1 MRKLLIIGIG
11 NEMRRDDGLGRHV
24 AQVLAR
30 RSVPGV
36 TVFESAGEGT
46 SLIELWK
53 EHDQV
58 LLIDAFSSD
67 STPGLLHSIDASITQ
82 VPQQLFHASSHA
94 FGIAEAIEVSR
105 RLDILPLTVFIYG
118 IEGEDFGLGTGL
130 SESVR
135 DKINDLLEIVEE
147 KVRELLH
154 ERSRQIP

>member
-11 NEMRRDDGLGRHV
+11 NEMRGDDGLGRQV
-24 AQVLAR
+24 ARILAR

-36 TVFESAGEGT
+36 TVVESAGEGT

-53 EHDQV
+53 DHDQV

-67 STPGLLHSIDASITQ
+67 STPGLLHLIDASITQ

-105 RLDILPLTVFIYG
+105 KLDILPSTVFIYG
-118 IEGEDFGLGTGL
+118 IEGENFGPGTGL
-130 SESVR
+130 SESVSER
-135 DKINDLLEIVEE
+135 INELLDVVEE
-147 KVRELLH
+147 KMRELLH
-154 ERSRQIP
+154 ERSQPIL